1 MKHDIRGVVPRP
13 RSAEDDVSASSR
25 TVRFV
30 HHKHHKQSQYELYEL
45 SEFDSNLHTDL
56 HKFQVE
62 SHEQVMVRE
71 ARSRQRCR

>member
-13 RSAEDDVSASSR
+13 RSAEDSASSR

-30 HHKHHKQSQYELYEL
+30 HHKHPKQSQYEL

-71 ARSRQRCR
+71 ARSRQ